1 MSPRLAKKTV
11 TLPRDYY
18 IALEDAATYA
28 SELLNSGLSA
38 ETVEELES
46 VIQKL
51 DEMSPDTED
60 AYPYAADAEEEGEAT

>member
-1 MSPRLAKKTV
+1 MPPRLAKKTV

-38 ETVEELES
+38 ETVEELEA
-46 VIQKL
+46 VITKL
-51 DEMSPDTED
+51 DEMSPDTEET
-60 AYPYAADAEEEGEAT
+60 YPYAADEEEEEGAS